1 MGSCIN
7 TLVSST
13 NSLVGP
19 VCFFFA
25 PVLRSTLLAGI
36 EMGLRE
42 TGLTV
47 LAALSGAGASTSGA
61 CSCRVVGLRVLRDL
75 LGVAA
80 SKPSVFN
87 KAARL
92 AGAGGNGIDET

>member
-1 MGSCIN
+1 MGSD
-7 TLVSST
+7 
-13 NSLVGP
+13 
-19 VCFFFA
+19 
-25 PVLRSTLLAGI
+25 
-36 EMGLRE
+36 LRE
-42 TGLTV
+42 GGGATGA
-47 LAALSGAGASTSGA
+47 LATTGTSTSWVSRRGA
-61 CSCRVVGLRVLRDL
+61 DLRVLRD